1 MREVTLLEM
10 LQKGVHFGHQES
22 RWNPKMDQYIFTS
35 RNGIHII
42 NLESTLAKLQ
52 AAAVFAQ
59 TVGKGGGN
67 VLFVGTKRQAKDIV
81 RRAAEDCGMPFAVE
95 RWIGGTLTNFSTI
108 HELIKKLRR
117 LKSEKSVG
125 LFEKYTKKE
134 RLSFQDEIEK
144 LQRDIGGMEYM
155 DTLPAALFVVD
166 AAKERT
172 AVREARKMNIPII
185 AMCDTNANPDAVQYA
200 IPANDDAT
208 KSIDLV
214 ATVLAEAIAEGK
226 KLMPATAPAAA
237 PAVPATPTV

>member
-22 RWNPKMDQYIFTS
+22 RWNPKMDQFIFTS

-59 TVGKGGGN
+59 TVGKAGGN

-81 RRAAEDCGMPFAVE
+81 RRAAELCGMPFAVE

-117 LKSEKSVG
+117 LKSEKAVG

-134 RLSFQDEIEK
+134 RLTFQDEIEK

-155 DTLPAALFVVD
+155 DALPAALFVVD

-214 ATVLAEAIAEGK
+214 ATVLAEAIVEGK

-237 PAVPATPTV
+237 PATPTV